1 MKLTEEQKVIL
12 DKVIKGK
19 TNIVIG
25 NEMGYA
31 RDTIKIKVRAII
43 KKFHVNNRLE
53 LVREAVILRQKGL
66 L

>member
-12 DKVIKGK
+12 DKVINEK
-19 TNIVIG
+19 TNTVIG

-31 RDTIKIKVRAII
+31 CDTIKIKVRAII
-43 KKFHVNNRLE
+43 KKFQVNTRLE
-53 LVREAVILRQKGL
+53 LVREAVILREKGL